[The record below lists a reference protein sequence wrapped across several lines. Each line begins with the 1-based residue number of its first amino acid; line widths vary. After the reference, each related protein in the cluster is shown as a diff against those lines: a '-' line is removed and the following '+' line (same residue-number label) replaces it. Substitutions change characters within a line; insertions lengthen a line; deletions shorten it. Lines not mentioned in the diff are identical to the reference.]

1 MLRCADVLRLSA
13 LALLAIGV
21 LAVHSAGMNLY
32 AQPSESGVAARWLGM
47 FASKHTALAVLAA
60 VAMLLASQFD
70 AASWLRRRGW
80 TNPVLYALPLAV
92 GLCVLV
98 LVPGIGVEVNG
109 AKRWLAIPGAGLS
122 FQPSEVMKWT
132 LLAALAAWCG
142 KRSDRMGSF
151 VQGLLPA
158 GLLVAVG
165 CGLILKEDLGTAV
178 LLGGVCLVVLVAGGA
193 RLLQLSPFVVAG
205 LAAAAAGIMTSD
217 YRVRRLTAFLDPWA
231 DPAGSGYHPIQ
242 SMLSF
247 AQGGLTGSG
256 LGQSV
261 QKYHVP
267 EETTDF
273 ILPVLSEELGFAG
286 VAAVVALYLLLLW
299 AGVAA
304 AGKQKDAVG
313 RILCLGVVLMI
324 ATQAAINLAVV
335 TVVVPTKG
343 IALPLV
349 SAGGTGWVLTAAAI
363 GAVAGMARSAEQDD
377 HDPASDSTPDAPSSC
392 HPVAAGI
399 PFRAS

>member
-32 AQPSESGVAARWLGM
+32 AQPGESGVAARWLGM

-70 AASWLRRRGW
+70 AAAWLRKRSW
-80 TNPVLYALPLAV
+80 ANPLLFALPVAV
-92 GLCVLV
+92 ALCIVV
-98 LVPGIGVEVNG
+98 LVPGWGVEVNG
-109 AKRWLAIPGAGLS
+109 AKRWLAIPGTELS

-142 KRSDRMGSF
+142 KRSERMGRF
-151 VQGLLPA
+151 FPGLLPA
-158 GLLVAVG
+158 GLLVALG
-165 CGLILKEDLGTAV
+165 CGLILTEDLGTAV
-178 LLGGVCLVVLVAGGA
+178 LLGGVSLVVLVAGGA
-193 RLLQLSPFVVAG
+193 KLWHLAPFVLGG
-205 LAAAAAGIMTSD
+205 LAAATAGIMTSH
-217 YRVRRLTAFLDPWA
+217 YRMRRLTAFLDPWA

-247 AQGGLTGSG
+247 AQGGVTGSG

-286 VAAVVALYLLLLW
+286 VAAVVGLYLLLLW

-304 AGKQKDAVG
+304 AGKREDAVG
-313 RILCLGVVLMI
+313 RLLCLGVVLMI

-363 GAVAGMARSAEQDD
+363 GAVAGMARAAERDNEGE
-377 HDPASDSTPDAPSSC
+377 TPHATGKTQP
-392 HPVAAGI
+392 
-399 PFRAS
+399 

>member
-13 LALLAIGV
+13 LALLGIGV

-32 AQPSESGVAARWLGM
+32 AEPGDASGAARWLGM

-60 VAMLLASQFD
+60 VTMLLASQFD
-70 AASWLRRRGW
+70 AASWLSRRNGA
-80 TNPVLYALPLAV
+80 NPLLYALPVAV
-92 GLCVLV
+92 ALCAVV
-98 LVPGIGVEVNG
+98 LVPGVGVEVNG
-109 AKRWLAIPGAGLS
+109 AKRWLAIPGTSLS

-142 KRSDRMGSF
+142 KRSERMGSF
-151 VQGLLPA
+151 FQGLLPA
-158 GLLVAVG
+158 GLLIALG
-165 CGLILKEDLGTAV
+165 CGLILTEDLGTAV
-178 LLGGVCLVVLVAGGA
+178 LLGGVSLIVVVAGGA
-193 RLLQLSPFVVAG
+193 KLLHLAPFVLGG
-205 LAAAAAGIMTSD
+205 LAATTAGIVSSE
-217 YRVRRLTAFLDPWA
+217 YRMRRLTAFLDPWA

-247 AQGGLTGSG
+247 AQGGVTGSG

-286 VAAVVALYLLLLW
+286 VAAVVGLYLALLW
-299 AGVAA
+299 AGLAA
-304 AGKQKDAVG
+304 AGKREDAVG
-313 RILCLGVVLMI
+313 RLLCLGVVLMV

-363 GAVAGMARSAEQDD
+363 GAVAGTARAAERKSESLIADV
-377 HDPASDSTPDAPSSC
+377 T
-392 HPVAAGI
+392 
-399 PFRAS
+399 